1 MMHFV
6 AKSKTSMEVN
16 GWENNEAI
24 LRGGGKLVE
33 NVGEARLAIRPA
45 AKLAFSDKYDTVGNL
60 IQLSQRELGLF
71 SANLVE
77 NYTILAENRVILDY
91 LNVNL
96 E

>member
-33 NVGEARLAIRPA
+33 NVGEARLAIRSA
-45 AKLAFSDKYDTVGNL
+45 AKLAFSDKYGTVGNFL
-60 IQLSQRELGLF
+60 V
-71 SANLVE
+71 SAPSWGDKDGGTFVSAL
-77 NYTILAENRVILDY
+77 
-91 LNVNL
+91 
-96 E
+96 